1 MQVILN
7 NKKNNSKNKKLAYAI
22 IIISS
27 IGYFALFTNLLG
39 FLKSFLLGFFGLFS
53 YPLFFIG
60 YSLGYILLKN
70 KKFSMPKKYI
80 VYLCLALFSLLAIF
94 HLAFSAHFP
103 LNSYGAYL
111 SEAYTSKMSVCG
123 LLMSLITY
131 PFVKLIQYF
140 GAYVLFAILLI
151 FCAYKI
157 IDYFITNK
165 TSKGFV
171 SKNKNIRVEEVQ
183 NFSKDASIF
192 LNNQLIEEEQEKTF
206 SINPEIQNEPDKREL
221 ARQKLGLGD
230 IRNTPSAIKT
240 TQSYNFN
247 SFQNSTP
254 IFSENE
260 SKNIDTELNNFSAF
274 NGATYSK
281 ETLENKSKKERNLDF
296 LRATLDANYNKNT
309 TEHIASEKKR
319 NLNLADNMKGL
330 PINDYLG
337 EEKTDNFETKVE
349 EKSDNFNN
357 FSPEKPQENIKKEE
371 NNISSLNI
379 NDIINSVKKAE
390 PTKEKDQVDNKPKF
404 KQTDLLNTPKPTKAT
419 YKKPSRYIRPTIDL
433 LNSISTNP
441 EDYGENCEEKAA
453 LIERTLENF
462 KVPAKVINITKG
474 PSVTRYELEMPA
486 GISVNKILQYQ
497 NDISMAVASSHGVR
511 IEAPI
516 PGKSAVGIEVPNN
529 KIATISLKEVL
540 DSKEFYSSNAPLTFA
555 LGKDIAGKLRV
566 CNIASMPHLL
576 IAGSTGSGKSVCLTS
591 LIISLLYKC
600 SPDDLRL
607 ILIDPKRVE
616 FFMYNNLPHLL
627 IPEVITSSE
636 KAINAFNYAIKE
648 MERRFEEFQELYV
661 KNLEEYNQ
669 TQEVANGE
677 KPKLP
682 YIVIIVDEMNDL
694 MSTNKKEIEDRVIK
708 LAQKSR
714 AAGIH
719 LILATQ
725 RPSVD
730 VITGTIKANLPSR
743 IAFAV
748 TSNVDSK
755 TILDSVGA
763 EKLLGRGDM
772 LYSPREYPEPVRIQ
786 GAYCS
791 NEEIKV
797 VVDFVKS
804 NNEAIFDEQAE
815 REINAKNHS
824 ENGSYVDNSE
834 EMDPLLPDALKFF
847 IEIQQASISK
857 LQRMFSIGF
866 NRAGKIVDQ
875 MEKLHYIS
883 PQDGSRP
890 RSVYITMDEFM
901 EIYGDKY

>member
-7 NKKNNSKNKKLAYAI
+7 NKKNNSKNKKWAYAI

-94 HLAFSAHFP
+94 HVAFSSHFP

-151 FCAYKI
+151 FCTYKI

-192 LNNQLIEEEQEKTF
+192 LNNQLLEEEQEKTF
-206 SINPEIQNEPDKREL
+206 SINPEIQSEPDKREL

-230 IRNTPSAIKT
+230 IRNTPSATKT
-240 TQSYNFN
+240 AQNYNFN

-274 NGATYSK
+274 NGATYSQK
-281 ETLENKSKKERNLDF
+281 TLENKSKKERNLDF

-337 EEKTDNFETKVE
+337 EEKIDNFETKVE
-349 EKSDNFNN
+349 EKTDNFNN

-390 PTKEKDQVDNKPKF
+390 PNKEKDQVDNKPKF

-441 EDYGENCEEKAA
+441 EDYGENCEEKAT

-462 KVPAKVINITKG
+462 RVPAKVINITKG

-677 KPKLP
+677 KSKLP

-791 NEEIKV
+791 NEEIKA
-797 VVDFVKS
+797 VVDFVKT

>member
-7 NKKNNSKNKKLAYAI
+7 NKKNNSKNKKWAYAI

-27 IGYFALFTNLLG
+27 IGYFALFTNFLG

-53 YPLFFIG
+53 YPLFFVG
-60 YSLGYILLKN
+60 YSIGYILLKD

-94 HLAFSAHFP
+94 HVAFSAHFP

-123 LLMSLITY
+123 LLMSLITF
-131 PFVKLIQYF
+131 PLVKLIQYF
-140 GAYVLFAILLI
+140 GTYVVFAILLI
-151 FCAYKI
+151 FCTYKI
-157 IDYFITNK
+157 IDYFISNK

-192 LNNQLIEEEQEKTF
+192 LNNQLIEEEQEKPF

-230 IRNTPSAIKT
+230 IRNIPSVKSTTP
-240 TQSYNFN
+240 SYNFN
-247 SFQNSTP
+247 TSNSTP
-254 IFSENE
+254 IFSDEN
-260 SKNIDTELNNFSAF
+260 KNIETELNNFSAF

-281 ETLENKSKKERNLDF
+281 KTLEDKSKKERNLDF
-296 LRATLDANYNKNT
+296 LRATMDANYNKNT
-309 TEHIASEKKR
+309 TEQIANEKKR

-337 EEKTDNFETKVE
+337 EERPTLETKTE
-349 EKSDNFNN
+349 DNKLETFNSN
-357 FSPEKPQENIKKEE
+357 ETQQETKKAE

-390 PTKEKDQVDNKPKF
+390 PNKEKDQVETKPKF

-441 EDYGENCEEKAA
+441 DDYGEDCEEKAA

-462 KVPAKVINITKG
+462 KVPAKIINITKG

-755 TILDSVGA
+755 TILDSIGA

-791 NEEIKV
+791 NEEIKA

-815 REINAKNHS
+815 REINAKNNS
-824 ENGSYVDNSE
+824 ENGGYVDNSE
-834 EMDPLLPDALKFF
+834 DMDPLLPDALKFF

-901 EIYGDKY
+901 EIYGDRY